1 MYYSRETGKEDYML
15 VIAHRGANR
24 YAPQNT
30 LDAFRKAIEQK
41 ADGVE
46 TDVRITKDG
55 HLVLCHN
62 STIKATSDGSGR
74 VNEKYLGELF
84 NYDFGSWYGSRFE
97 NTAIPTLDEFLREMK
112 AGGAGLIDI
121 ELKRDKLG
129 KNVVSRV
136 IDLVRKYSLEDKVLL
151 SSFDTN
157 LLRLAKEIEP
167 SVRTGRL
174 YPIFGNAVST
184 KLGDPV
190 RNAYKNGYDFLL
202 PFRSYFT
209 EDIVRR
215 AHEYGIKVMPWTVN
229 KIELIAKFRQ
239 WGVDGI
245 ITDYPD
251 IMRHKIESL

>member
-1 MYYSRETGKEDYML
+1 ML

-30 LDAFRKAIEQK
+30 LDAFKKAIEQK

-84 NYDFGSWYGSRFE
+84 NYDFGSWYGSKFE
-97 NTAIPTLDEFLREMK
+97 NTSIPTLDEFLREMK
-112 AGGAGLIDI
+112 AGGANLIDV
-121 ELKRDKLG
+121 ELKRDKRG
-129 KNVVSRV
+129 KNIVSRV
-136 IDLVRKYSLEDKVLL
+136 IDQIRKYSLEEKVLI
-151 SSFDTN
+151 SSFDTA
-157 LLRLAKEIEP
+157 LLNLAKEIEP
-167 SVRTGRL
+167 EIKVGRL
-174 YPIFGNAVST
+174 YPIFGNTIAT
-184 KLGDPV
+184 KFGDPV
-190 RNAYKNGYDFLL
+190 KNAYKNGYDFLL
-202 PFRSYFT
+202 PYRNFFNEET
-209 EDIVRR
+209 VRK
-215 AHEYGIKVMPWTVN
+215 AHNYGIKVMPWTVN
-229 KIELIAKFRQ
+229 KIEQIAGFKS

>member
-1 MYYSRETGKEDYML
+1 ML

-62 STIKATSDGSGR
+62 STIKATSDGSGK

-84 NYDFGSWYGSRFE
+84 NYDFGSWYGSKFE

-112 AGGAGLIDI
+112 ESGAGLIDI
-121 ELKRDKLG
+121 ELKRDKRG
-129 KNVVSRV
+129 ENIVSRV
-136 IDLVRKYSLEDKVLL
+136 IEKVRKYSLEDNVLI

-157 LLRLAKEIEP
+157 LLQLAKKIEP
-167 SVRTGRL
+167 RVKTGRL
-174 YPIFGNAVST
+174 YPIFGNDVAT

-202 PFRSYFT
+202 PFRNYFN
-209 EDIVRR
+209 EEVVKH

-229 KIELIAKFRQ
+229 KIEMIAKFKS

-251 IMRHKIESL
+251 VMRNKIESL